1 MRIESSRGTY
11 PPIPEPLAA
20 VLEHFLAHGE
30 AATLSVEQVRYWIG
44 TDRFPKHPGRPP
56 ALDDSESRRV
66 LVEQLNGLLEP
77 TGGLC
82 FHRN

>member
-20 VLEHFLAHGE
+20 VVEHFLAHGE
-30 AATLSVEQVRYWIG
+30 AAALTVEQVRYWIG

-56 ALDDSESRRV
+56 ALDDPESRW
-66 LVEQLNGLLEP
+66 LALEQLEGLVGA
-77 TGGLC
+77 TIGMC